1 MHFKG
6 AVQGRTIAYVAVVN
20 VSEAR
25 ATLPD
30 LLDRVERGEEI
41 TITRHGRA
49 VATLIRPDSLNA
61 RRAGTAFADADRL
74 CDLLDEG
81 RRTRLSDLRGID
93 PVRAEAMVEDVRLS
107 RDAR

>member
-1 MHFKG
+1 M
-6 AVQGRTIAYVAVVN
+6 AIVI

-49 VATLIRPDSLNA
+49 VATLIRPDALNA
-61 RRAGTAFADADRL
+61 RRAGTALADADRL
-74 CDLLDEG
+74 REVLDEG
-81 RRTRLSDLRGID
+81 RRTPLSDLRGID
-93 PVRAEAMVEDVRLS
+93 PVRAEAMVEDVRSS